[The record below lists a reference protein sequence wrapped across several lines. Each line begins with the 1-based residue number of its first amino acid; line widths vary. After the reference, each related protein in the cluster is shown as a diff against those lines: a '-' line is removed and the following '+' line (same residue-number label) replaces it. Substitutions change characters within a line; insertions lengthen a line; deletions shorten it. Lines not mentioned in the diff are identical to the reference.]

1 MSRVFRICR
10 LNWTVY
16 CRSTRGY
23 APNLFGA
30 ATPGHSSGPF
40 ADVYGRVHGQM
51 AAGQVGE
58 SMVPVGESNG
68 VAAINSA
75 GVSGALWSSP
85 YDPSVGRR

>member
-1 MSRVFRICR
+1 M
-10 LNWTVY
+10 T
-16 CRSTRGY
+16 
-23 APNLFGA
+23 
-30 ATPGHSSGPF
+30 
-40 ADVYGRVHGQM
+40 
-51 AAGQVGE
+51 AGQVGE